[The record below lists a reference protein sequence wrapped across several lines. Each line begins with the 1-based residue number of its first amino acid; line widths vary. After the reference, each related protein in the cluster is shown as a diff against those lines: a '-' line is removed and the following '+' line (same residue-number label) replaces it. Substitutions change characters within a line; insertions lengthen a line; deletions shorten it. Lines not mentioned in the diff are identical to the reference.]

1 MPKII
6 PPHIETLTPYVPGR
20 LIEEVEAELGLT
32 NLVKLASNENS
43 LGPSP
48 LALAAMARALPKIH
62 RYSDADS
69 RMLKTA
75 LSRQTGCDSEQI
87 LCGNGSS
94 EFILLLAHILTG
106 PGDRTL
112 MSRPSFTLYA
122 KNAQAAGA
130 EVVEVPLTPDY
141 GHDLEVLL
149 ARAAEA
155 GERTRLVFLD
165 NPLNPT
171 GAFLSPE
178 SLTDFYRRLPPSAVL
193 VLDEAYIDFSRRPR
207 ADWRPLLADSG
218 GRLVVLRTFSKIY
231 GLAGLRAAY
240 ALMSAPLA
248 AALNK
253 ARQPFNMNVLA
264 QIGALAA
271 LEDEDFLRRSL
282 EMAWT
287 SLDYFQAEFTR
298 LGLDPRP
305 TEANFIMAGLGG
317 HSADELFQ
325 ALLRRGVITRSLT
338 SFGLPACLRVS
349 AGLPAESRAL
359 VSALEEVLA
368 LR

>member
-1 MPKII
+1 MSKLI
-6 PPHIETLTPYVPGR
+6 PPHIAELTPYVPGR
-20 LIEEVEAELGLT
+20 LIEEVEAEVGRTGLI
-32 NLVKLASNENS
+32 KLASNENS

-48 LALAAMARALPKIH
+48 MALAAMALALPRIH
-62 RYSDADS
+62 RYGDADS
-69 RMLKTA
+69 RLLKAA
-75 LSRQTGCDSEQI
+75 LSRKTGCDPAQI

-94 EFILLLAHILTG
+94 EFILLLAHVLTG
-106 PGDRTL
+106 PGDRAI

-141 GHDLEVLL
+141 GHNLSALL
-149 ARAAEA
+149 ARADEA
-155 GERTRLVFLD
+155 GDRTRLVFLD

-178 SLTDFYRRLPPSAVL
+178 TLMDFYRRLPSAAVL

-207 ADWRPLLADSG
+207 ADWRPLLTESDS
-218 GRLVVLRTFSKIY
+218 RLVVLRTFSKIY

-253 ARQPFNMNVLA
+253 ARQPFNMNSLA
-264 QIGALAA
+264 QAGALAA

-282 EMAWT
+282 EMTWT
-287 SLDYFQAEFTR
+287 SLDYFQTEFTR
-298 LGLDPRP
+298 LGLGPRP
-305 TEANFIMAGLGG
+305 TEANFLMADLGG
-317 HSADELFQ
+317 RSADELFQ
-325 ALLRRGVITRSLT
+325 ALLRLGVITRSLA
-338 SFGLPACLRVS
+338 SFGLPACLRVN

-368 LR
+368 AR

>member
-1 MPKII
+1 MPIII
-6 PPHIETLTPYVPGR
+6 PSHIEKLTPYVPGR

-32 NLVKLASNENS
+32 GLIKLASNENS

-48 LALAAMARALPKIH
+48 MALAALTRALPLIH

-69 RMLKTA
+69 RLLKIA
-75 LSRQTGCDSEQI
+75 LSRKTDCDPSQI

-94 EFILLLAHILTG
+94 EFILLLAHTLTG
-106 PGDRTL
+106 PGTRVL

-130 EVVEVPLTPDY
+130 EVVEIPLTADY
-141 GHDLEVLL
+141 SHDLATLL
-149 ARAAEA
+149 AGAKEA
-155 GERTRLVFLD
+155 GDRTRLIFLD

-178 SLTDFYRRLPPSAVL
+178 VLLDFYRQLPLPTVL
-193 VLDEAYIDFSRRPR
+193 VLDEAYVDYCRRPR
-207 ADWRPLLADSG
+207 ADWRTLLSEADC
-218 GRLVVLRTFSKIY
+218 RLVILRTFSKIY

-240 ALMSAPLA
+240 AMMPASLA
-248 AALNK
+248 SALNK
-253 ARQPFNMNVLA
+253 TRQPFNMNSLA

-271 LEDEDFLRRSL
+271 LEDDDFLRRTL
-282 EMAWT
+282 EMTWT

-298 LGLDPRP
+298 LGLTPQP
-305 TEANFIMAGLGG
+305 TEANFLMAGLGG
-317 HSADELFQ
+317 RSADEIFQ
-325 ALLRRGVITRSLT
+325 ALLHRGVITRSLT
-338 SFGLPACLRVS
+338 SFGLPDCLRVN

-368 LR
+368 VR

>member
-6 PPHIETLTPYVPGR
+6 PPHIESLTPYVPGR
-20 LIEEVEAELGLT
+20 LIEETEAELGLT
-32 NLVKLASNENS
+32 GLIKLASNENS

-48 LALAAMARALPKIH
+48 LALAAVAEALARLN

-69 RMLKTA
+69 RLLKTA
-75 LSRQTGCDSEQI
+75 LSRKTGCAPDQI

-94 EFILLLAHILTG
+94 EFILLLAHVLTS
-106 PGDRTL
+106 PGDRVL

-130 EVVEVPLTPDY
+130 EAVEVPLAPDY
-141 GHDLEVLL
+141 GHDLAALL
-149 ARAAEA
+149 ARAWEAED
-155 GERTRLVFLD
+155 RTRLVFLD

-178 SLTDFYRRLPPSAVL
+178 ALADFYHRLPPGALL

-207 ADWRPLLADSG
+207 ADWRPLLDGAGS
-218 GRLVVLRTFSKIY
+218 RLAVLRTFSKIY
-231 GLAGLRAAY
+231 GLAGLRAGY

-248 AALNK
+248 SALNK
-253 ARQPFNMNVLA
+253 ARQPFNMSGLA
-264 QIGALAA
+264 QAGALAA
-271 LEDEDFLRRSL
+271 LGDDDFIRRSL
-282 EMAWT
+282 DMTWA

-305 TEANFIMAGLGG
+305 TEANFLMAGLKGR
-317 HSADELFQ
+317 SADDIFE
-325 ALLRRGVITRSLT
+325 ALMRRGVITRSLT

-349 AGLPAESRAL
+349 AGLPAESQAL
-359 VSALEEVLA
+359 IKALEEVLA
-368 LR
+368 LG

>member
-1 MPKII
+1 MSGII
-6 PPHIETLTPYVPGR
+6 PPHVEKLTPYVPGR
-20 LIEEVEAELGLT
+20 LIEEVEAELGLVG
-32 NLVKLASNENS
+32 LIKLASNENS

-48 LALAAMARALPKIH
+48 MALAALTRALPQIH

-69 RMLKTA
+69 RLLKVA
-75 LSRQTGCDSEQI
+75 LSRKTGCDSSQI

-94 EFILLLAHILTG
+94 EFILLLAHVLTG
-106 PGDRTL
+106 PGDRAL

-141 GHDLEVLL
+141 GHDLEALL
-149 ARAAEA
+149 AKAGEAA
-155 GERTRLVFLD
+155 ERTRLVFLD

-178 SLTDFYRRLPPSAVL
+178 ALADFYRRLPPAAVL

-207 ADWRPLLADSG
+207 ADWRPFLDESD

-240 ALMSAPLA
+240 ALMPAPLA

-253 ARQPFNMNVLA
+253 TRQPFNMNSLA
-264 QIGALAA
+264 QAGALAA

-282 EMAWT
+282 EMTWT
-287 SLDYFQAEFTR
+287 SLDYFQAEFAR
-298 LGLDPRP
+298 LGLGPRP
-305 TEANFIMAGLGG
+305 TEANFLMADLGG
-317 HSADELFQ
+317 RSADELFQ
-325 ALLRRGVITRSLT
+325 ALLRRGVITRSLA
-338 SFGLPACLRVS
+338 SFGLPACLRVN

-368 LR
+368 AR

>member
-1 MPKII
+1 MPVII
-6 PPHIETLTPYVPGR
+6 PPHIEKLTPYVPGR

-32 NLVKLASNENS
+32 GLVKLASNENS

-48 LALAAMARALPKIH
+48 MALAAMARALPQIH
-62 RYSDADS
+62 RYSDADC
-69 RMLKTA
+69 RLLRAA
-75 LSRQTGCDSEQI
+75 LSRKTGCDPAQI
-87 LCGNGSS
+87 ICGNGSS
-94 EFILLLAHILTG
+94 EFILLLAHVLTG
-106 PGDRTL
+106 PGDRVL

-130 EVVEVPLTPDY
+130 EVVEVPLAPGY
-141 GHDLEVLL
+141 GHDLAALL
-149 ARAAEA
+149 AKAREA

-178 SLTDFYRRLPPSAVL
+178 ALTDFYLRLPPDAVL
-193 VLDEAYIDFSRRPR
+193 VLDEAYIDFCRKPR
-207 ADWRPLLADSG
+207 ADWRPFLAEAG

-240 ALMSAPLA
+240 ALMPAPLA

-253 ARQPFNMNVLA
+253 ARQPFNMNSLA
-264 QIGALAA
+264 QAGALAA

-282 EMAWT
+282 SMTWI
-287 SLDYFQAEFTR
+287 SLDYFQAEFAR

-305 TEANFIMAGLGG
+305 TEANYLMAGLGG
-317 HSADELFQ
+317 RSADEFFQ
-325 ALLRRGVITRSLT
+325 ALLHKGVITRSLT
-338 SFGLPACLRVS
+338 SFGLPTFLRVN

-368 LR
+368 AR

>member
-1 MPKII
+1 MAEII
-6 PPHIETLTPYVPGR
+6 PPHIEKLTPYVPGR

-32 NLVKLASNENS
+32 GLIKLASNENS

-48 LALAAMARALPKIH
+48 LALAALARALPQIH

-69 RMLKTA
+69 RLLKTA
-75 LSRQTGCDSEQI
+75 LSRKTGCGPEQI

-94 EFILLLAHILTG
+94 EFILLLAHVLTG
-106 PGDRTL
+106 PGDRVL

-130 EVVEVPLTPDY
+130 EAVEVPLTPEY
-141 GHDLEVLL
+141 GHDLAALL
-149 ARAAEA
+149 DRAGEG

-171 GAFLSPE
+171 GAFLSLE
-178 SLTDFYRRLPPSAVL
+178 ALTDFYRQLPPAAVL
-193 VLDEAYIDFSRRPR
+193 VLDEAYIDFCRRPR
-207 ADWRPLLADSG
+207 ADWWPFLAEAS

-240 ALMSAPLA
+240 ALMPAPLA

-253 ARQPFNMNVLA
+253 SRQPFNMNGLA
-264 QIGALAA
+264 QAGALAA
-271 LEDEDFLRRSL
+271 LEDDDFLRRSQ
-282 EMAWT
+282 EMTWA

-298 LGLDPRP
+298 LGLGPCP
-305 TEANFIMAGLGG
+305 TEANFLMADLGG
-317 HSADELFQ
+317 RSADELFH
-325 ALLRRGVITRSLT
+325 ALMRRGVITRSLT

-349 AGLPAESRAL
+349 AGLPAESQAL
-359 VSALEEVLA
+359 VQALEEVLA
-368 LR
+368 VR

>member
-1 MPKII
+1 MSVII
-6 PPHIETLTPYVPGR
+6 PPHVEKLTPYVPGR

-32 NLVKLASNENS
+32 GLIKLASNENS

-48 LALAAMARALPKIH
+48 MALAALARALPNIH

-69 RMLKTA
+69 RLLKAA
-75 LSRQTGCDSEQI
+75 LSRKTGCDPAQI

-94 EFILLLAHILTG
+94 EFILLLAHILTN
-106 PGDRTL
+106 PGDRVL

-130 EVVEVPLTPDY
+130 EVVEVPLGPDY
-141 GHDLEVLL
+141 GHDLAALL
-149 ARAAEA
+149 DKAGAA

-165 NPLNPT
+165 NPVNPT

-178 SLTDFYRRLPPSAVL
+178 ALTDFYRRLPPSAVL

-207 ADWRPLLADSG
+207 ADWRPLLAETD

-240 ALMSAPLA
+240 ALLPAPLA

-253 ARQPFNMNVLA
+253 TRQPFNMNSLA
-264 QIGALAA
+264 QAGALAA

-282 EMAWT
+282 KMTWT
-287 SLDYFQAEFTR
+287 SLDYFQAEFAR
-298 LGLDPRP
+298 LGLGPRP
-305 TEANFIMAGLGG
+305 TEANFLMADLGG
-317 HSADELFQ
+317 RSADELFQ
-325 ALLRRGVITRSLT
+325 ALLRLGVITRSLA
-338 SFGLPACLRVS
+338 SFGLPNCLRVN

-368 LR
+368 AR

>member
-1 MPKII
+1 MSGII
-6 PPHIETLTPYVPGR
+6 PPHIEKLTPYVPGR
-20 LIEEVEAELGLT
+20 LLEEVEAELGLAGII
-32 NLVKLASNENS
+32 KLASNENS

-48 LALAAMARALPKIH
+48 LALAALAGALPRIH

-69 RMLKTA
+69 RFLKAA
-75 LSRQTGCDSEQI
+75 LSRKTGCEPAQI

-94 EFILLLAHILTG
+94 EFILLLAHVLTG
-106 PGDRTL
+106 PGDLAL

-130 EVVEVPLTPDY
+130 EVMEIPLTSGY
-141 GHDLEVLL
+141 GHDLAALL
-149 ARAAEA
+149 ARAEEA
-155 GERTRLVFLD
+155 GDRTRLVFLD

-171 GAFLSPE
+171 GAFLGPE
-178 SLTDFYRRLPPSAVL
+178 VLADFYRCLPPAAVL

-207 ADWRPLLADSG
+207 ADWRPLLAEAE
-218 GRLVVLRTFSKIY
+218 GRLVILRTFSKIY

-240 ALMSAPLA
+240 ALMPAPLA

-264 QIGALAA
+264 QVGALAA
-271 LEDEDFLRRSL
+271 LEDEDFLRRTL
-282 EMAWT
+282 EMTWT
-287 SLDYFQAEFTR
+287 SLDYFQAEFAR
-298 LGLDPRP
+298 LGLAPWP
-305 TEANFIMAGLGG
+305 TEANFLMADLGG
-317 HSADELFQ
+317 RSADELFQ

-338 SFGLPACLRVS
+338 SFGLPACLRVN

-368 LR
+368 AR

>member
-6 PPHIETLTPYVPGR
+6 PPHIEELTPYVPGR

-32 NLVKLASNENS
+32 GLIKLASNENS

-48 LALAAMARALPKIH
+48 LAMAALARALPRIH

-69 RMLKTA
+69 RLLKAA
-75 LSRQTGCDSEQI
+75 LSRKTGCDPAQI

-94 EFILLLAHILTG
+94 EFILLLAHVLLG
-106 PGDRTL
+106 PGDRAL

-130 EVVEVPLTPDY
+130 EIVEVPLTRDH
-141 GHDLEVLL
+141 GHDLTALL
-149 ARAAEA
+149 ARAVEAE
-155 GERTRLVFLD
+155 ERTRLVFLD

-171 GAFLSPE
+171 GAFLGPE
-178 SLTDFYRRLPPSAVL
+178 DLTDFYRRLPPAAVL

-207 ADWRPLLADSG
+207 ADWRPLLAEAD
-218 GRLVVLRTFSKIY
+218 GRLVVLRTFSKAY

-240 ALMSAPLA
+240 ALMPAPLA

-253 ARQPFNMNVLA
+253 ARQPFNMSGLA
-264 QIGALAA
+264 QAGALAA
-271 LEDEDFLRRSL
+271 LEDEDFLRRTL
-282 EMAWT
+282 EMTWA
-287 SLDYFQAEFTR
+287 SLDYFQTEFVR

-305 TEANFIMAGLGG
+305 SEANFLLAGLGG
-317 HSADELFQ
+317 RSADEIFQ
-325 ALLRRGVITRSLT
+325 ALLHRGVITRALT

-349 AGLPAESRAL
+349 AGLPAEHQAL
-359 VSALEEVLA
+359 GSALAEVLA
-368 LR
+368 VR